1 MGEASTSFA
10 RYGLGWTTG
19 FTKEENDR
27 KLDKVVEGWNEK
39 GRDGEQMRRYFF
51 QSRCDTLGANA
62 HKGIHQW
69 QTCAPKELRQ
79 AITTGEPYRPRV
91 MYEMSG
97 NKYAVMGPSLQWK
110 DAFDQQD
117 FVIQQYPNMTS
128 FTIQSVDLFLPT
140 T

>member
-1 MGEASTSFA
+1 
-10 RYGLGWTTG
+10 
-19 FTKEENDR
+19 
-27 KLDKVVEGWNEK
+27 
-39 GRDGEQMRRYFF
+39 MRRYFF

-128 FTIQSVDLFLPT
+128 FTIQSVDLFLRIATAITRVAP
-140 T
+140 